1 MSRVAF
7 DASTR
12 EAQAVAVSQRIR
24 ESLLLGRSASEP
36 LQIVPFHQW
45 FQSLR
50 VYDFNSLVAAKEI
63 LGSLITLLIAFFFTF
78 GTKITS
84 RSNVAITGLTLPTVT
99 KFCPR

>member
-24 ESLLLGRSASEP
+24 ESLLLGRSASER

-50 VYDFNSLVAAKEI
+50 VYDFNSLVAAKEM
-63 LGSLITLLIAFFFTF
+63 LGSLITLVSSLLSSSLSAQ
-78 GTKITS
+78 KS
-84 RSNVAITGLTLPTVT
+84 RVYLMSLLQV
-99 KFCPR
+99 

>member
-1 MSRVAF
+1 MPRVAF
-7 DASTR
+7 DVSTR

-50 VYDFNSLVAAKEI
+50 VYDFNSLVAAKEM
-63 LGSLITLLIAFFFTF
+63 LGSLITLVSSLLSSSLSAQ
-78 GTKITS
+78 KS
-84 RSNVAITGLTLPTVT
+84 RVYLMSLLQV
-99 KFCPR
+99 